1 MIYTVRFRKPL
12 LRISYYDYDN
22 DNLKPNKGC
31 GGGFDAG
38 DSSLRRGIMR
48 EISVKEPKLASE
60 SPPVVAHLSRLKTA
74 PTEYCMSSS
83 WKTTKYEAPAA
94 GPPAQPESEGTT
106 LQPLAISY

>member
-22 DNLKPNKGC
+22 DNRSAFAPLTTTYLKKNKGC
-31 GGGFDAG
+31 SGGFDVG
-38 DSSLRRGIMR
+38 DSSRRRGIMR

-74 PTEYCMSSS
+74 PTAYSKVSLVED
-83 WKTTKYEAPAA
+83 YE
-94 GPPAQPESEGTT
+94 
-106 LQPLAISY
+106 I